1 MSVAAHRAHT
11 PTILQLEAVECGAA
25 CLGMILGYFGRTV
38 PLEELRM
45 RCGVSRDGSSAG
57 NMVRAAKLYGLDA
70 KGHRYEPDTIREL
83 KPPFIV
89 FWEFRHFVV
98 VDGSSPKG
106 VFLNDP
112 AIGRRT
118 VSWEEF
124 DRNFTGVTITFEV
137 TDAFEKNKARS
148 SGLAVLAERL
158 RESQA
163 GVIYVILAGLGLVVP
178 GLLFPA
184 LTKTFID
191 DVLVSGRT
199 SWGVPVLG
207 AIGLTILVQ
216 IALLELQQF
225 VVLRLQTKIAL
236 SSASRFFWHVLNMP
250 MDFYAQRS
258 AGDLSYRVRLND
270 RVAQLLSGRI
280 TNAAVRL
287 ISAVFF
293 LALMIRYDVFLS
305 LVSVV
310 VAALNIVALR
320 AVNSRRADANSV
332 LLQAEGELLAT
343 AVTGIRFIETLKA
356 AGAET
361 TFMQRWGSR
370 IARVMNA
377 RQSFAAPSE
386 ALASTPRFL
395 SMLNTIVIL
404 GFGGLRVMDG
414 ALSLGSLFAIYL
426 LAGEFIGPFG
436 EIVRFGAEFQEMEG
450 SLKRLDDVY
459 HYPAE
464 VRSLSVPDTTPVRLR
479 GGLELDDVTFGYS
492 PVAPPLIEH
501 FSLNLE
507 PGQRVALVGSTGSGK
522 STVSKLVSGLY
533 APWSGT
539 IRYDGYLRS
548 AVDARSFAAGVS
560 TVDQE
565 IALFA
570 GTVRGNITLWDPTL
584 DDTAIELAA
593 RDASIHAEIIARPG
607 GYDAVIEEEGRNLSG
622 GQRQRL
628 EIARALVRDPALIIL
643 DEATSALDPITEQL
657 IAENLR
663 RRGCSCLIVA
673 HRLSTIRDCDE
684 IIVMENGKIIE
695 RGTHDSLL
703 AGGGRYVDLVTAV

>member
-1 MSVAAHRAHT
+1 MSAAPHRART

-25 CLGMILGYFGRTV
+25 CLGMVVGYFGRTV

-57 NMVRAAKLYGLDA
+57 NMVRAAKLYGLEA
-70 KGHRYEPDTIREL
+70 KGHRFETDAIATL

-98 VDGSSPKG
+98 VDGTSEHG

-124 DRNFTGVTITFEV
+124 DRNFTGVTITFEL
-137 TDAFEKNKARS
+137 TDAFEKNKVRS
-148 SGLAVLAERL
+148 SGLATLIERISES
-158 RESQA
+158 RE
-163 GVIYVILAGLGLVVP
+163 GVIYVVLAGLGLVVP

-191 DVLVSGRT
+191 DVLVAGRT
-199 SWGVPVLG
+199 SWGESVLA
-207 AIGLTILVQ
+207 AIGLTIVVQ
-216 IALLELQQF
+216 VVLLQLQQF
-225 VVLRLQTKIAL
+225 VVLRLQTKLAL

-280 TNAAVRL
+280 TTAAVRL

-293 LALMIRYDVFLS
+293 LALMFRYDVVLS
-305 LVSVV
+305 LVSIV
-310 VAALNIVALR
+310 VASLNIVALR
-320 AVNSRRADANSV
+320 AVNSRRSDANAV

-356 AGAET
+356 AGAES

-377 RQSFAAPSE
+377 RQLFAAPSE

-395 SMLNTIVIL
+395 GMLNTIVIL

-414 ALSLGSLFAIYL
+414 ALSLGSMFAVYL
-426 LAGEFIGPFG
+426 LAGEFISPFA

-450 SLKRLDDVY
+450 SLKRLEDVY

-464 VRSLSVPDTTPVRLR
+464 VRPLSVPEPSPIRLR

-492 PVAPPLIEH
+492 PVAPPLIQG
-501 FSLNLE
+501 FSLRLE

-522 STVSKLVSGLY
+522 STISKLVSGLY
-533 APWSGT
+533 APWSGSV
-539 IRYDGYLRS
+539 RYDGYMRT
-548 AVDARSFAAGVS
+548 AIDPRSFAAGVS

-565 IALFA
+565 ISLFA
-570 GTVRGNITLWDPTL
+570 GSIRSNITLWDPTL
-584 DDTAIELAA
+584 DEAAIELAS
-593 RDASIHAEIIARPG
+593 RDAAIHAEIAARAG
-607 GYDAVIEEEGRNLSG
+607 GYDAVVEEEGRNFSG

-643 DEATSALDPITEQL
+643 DEATSALDPITEKV

-684 IIVMENGKIIE
+684 IIVLEDGKVVE
-695 RGTHDSLL
+695 RGTHDTLL
-703 AGGGRYVDLVTAV
+703 AAGGRYVDLVTAV

>member
-1 MSVAAHRAHT
+1 MSVAARRTRT
-11 PTILQLEAVECGAA
+11 PTILQFEAVECGAA

-57 NMVRAAKLYGLDA
+57 NMVRAARLYGLEA
-70 KGHRYEPDTIREL
+70 TGHRYETGAIR
-83 KPPFIV
+83 KVTPPFVV

-98 VDGSSPKG
+98 VDGTSEHG

-124 DRNFTGVTITFEV
+124 DRNFTGVTITFEK
-137 TDAFEKNKARS
+137 TAAFEPNKTRS
-148 SGLAVLAERL
+148 SGLAVLAGRL
-158 RESQA
+158 RESQG
-163 GVIYVILAGLGLVVP
+163 GVLYVILAGLGLVVP

-184 LTKTFID
+184 LTKIFID
-191 DVLVSGRT
+191 DVLVAGRT
-199 SWGVPVLG
+199 HWGPAVLAALG
-207 AIGLTILVQ
+207 VTILVQ
-216 IALLELQQF
+216 IVLLQLQQL

-258 AGDLSYRVRLND
+258 AGDLSGRVRLND

-280 TNAAVRL
+280 TTAAVRL
-287 ISAVFF
+287 ISAIFF
-293 LALMIRYDVFLS
+293 LALIARYDVVLA

-310 VAALNIVALR
+310 VATLNIVALR
-320 AVNSRRADANSV
+320 AVNDRRSDANAA
-332 LLQAEGELLAT
+332 LLQAEAELLGT
-343 AVTGIRFIETLKA
+343 AVVGIRFIETLKA
-356 AGAET
+356 AGSET

-377 RQSFAAPSE
+377 RQRFAAPSE
-386 ALASTPRFL
+386 ALAATPRL
-395 SMLNTIVIL
+395 LGTLNAIVIV

-414 ALSLGSLFAIYL
+414 ALSLGSMFAVYL
-426 LAGEFIGPFG
+426 LAGEFVGPFAD
-436 EIVRFGAEFQEMEG
+436 IVRFGAEFQELDG
-450 SLKRLDDVY
+450 SLKRLEDVF

-464 VRSLSVPDTTPVRLR
+464 VRPLAVPEPVPLRLR

-492 PVAPPLIEH
+492 PVAPPFVTG
-501 FSLNLE
+501 FSMRIE
-507 PGQRVALVGSTGSGK
+507 PGRRVALVGTTGSGK
-522 STVSKLVSGLY
+522 STVSKLASGLY
-533 APWSGT
+533 APWSGSV
-539 IRYDGYLRS
+539 RYDGYLR
-548 AVDARSFAAGVS
+548 AAIDPRSFATGVA

-570 GTVRGNITLWDPTL
+570 GSVRSNITLWDPTL
-584 DDTAIELAA
+584 DEAAVELAA
-593 RDASIHAEIIARPG
+593 RDAAIHAEIVARPG
-607 GYDAVIEEEGRNLSG
+607 GYDAWVDEEGRNFSG

-628 EIARALVRDPALIIL
+628 EIARALVRDPVLLIL
-643 DEATSALDPITEQL
+643 DEATSALDPITEKI
-657 IAENLR
+657 IADNLR

-684 IIVMENGKIIE
+684 IIVLENGIVVE
-695 RGTHDSLL
+695 RGSHDTLL
-703 AGGGRYVDLVTAV
+703 AGDGRYAGLVTSV